1 MLAKLLRRPVS
12 LEALNERPRWRIE
25 FLKPPSFA
33 QIDRDASAS
42 SPSNHLGKRGIY
54 GWYADDRGRKILDQ
68 AGLDI
73 SSPHGL
79 VYLGMTSTP
88 NFRRRLREHSRPTSD
103 LSQRL
108 TCVLTPNPKSIG
120 ASAFMREHLTV
131 RVWPMQLWFSSA
143 SKEQEW
149 IRSEETRL
157 IKDARPCLNLKGLEG
172 TPNYKHVVEL
182 CKRRNVTP
190 EDPEE
195 SAAEAQPWYL
205 RSLVERGLDSVRRL
219 VSKIRTAGP
228 AGPARAPATA
238 EATIGGGASEGNRSQ
253 VKDTAR
259 PRELTKL
266 GRFRRDFW
274 AHVSRRHPDEAPP
287 GWAHSNVYH
296 LVEIAGR
303 RVSQYVARHGV
314 GVFFPRHRSESAWA
328 RASAVRA
335 SVKWLRE
342 ETADAEI
349 PDNGWSFLKLD
360 SSDPRNWDRMADWLH
375 DRRLLYERALRA
387 TAGTRSR
394 KRR

>member
-12 LEALNERPRWRIE
+12 IEDLNERPRWRIE

-33 QIDRDASAS
+33 RIDPDSRAS
-42 SPSNHLGKRGIY
+42 SPSKHFRKRGIY
-54 GWYADDRGRKILDQ
+54 GWYADPHGRKILEQ

-73 SSPHGL
+73 SNPHGL
-79 VYLGMTSTP
+79 VYLGKTSTRTFRHRLSEHIRP
-88 NFRRRLREHSRPTSD
+88 NSD

-108 TCVLTPNPKSIG
+108 TCVLTPNPTEIG
-120 ASAFMREHLTV
+120 ASAFMRDHLTV
-131 RVWPMQLWFSSA
+131 RMSPMQSWFSSA
-143 SKEQEW
+143 SKEREW

-157 IKDARPCLNLKGLEG
+157 IKAARPCLNLKGLEG
-172 TPNYKHVVEL
+172 TRNYKHVVQM

-195 SAAEAQPWYL
+195 STAEPQPWSL

-219 VSKIRTAGP
+219 VSKMHTVGP
-228 AGPARAPATA
+228 RGPARA
-238 EATIGGGASEGNRSQ
+238 EATNGGGASEGNRNKVQ
-253 VKDTAR
+253 DTAR
-259 PRELTKL
+259 PRELTEL

-274 AHVSRRHPDEAPP
+274 AHVAKRHPDEAPP

-296 LVEIAGR
+296 LVEIADR

-314 GVFFPRHRSESAWA
+314 GVFFPRHRRESAWA
-328 RASAVRA
+328 RAAAVRA

-342 ETADAEI
+342 ETADEEI

-360 SSDPRNWDRMADWLH
+360 SSDPLNWDRMADWLH
-375 DRRLLYERALRA
+375 DRRLLYERALRE
-387 TAGTRSR
+387 TADTRSR
-394 KRR
+394 KHR